1 MQKDLVQ
8 GCGRSQQSRT
18 DISEGSGP
26 RAPHLGHPAWFMAR
40 RLRVRVL
47 VRSSHEGLNQRL
59 ALAAQTMR
67 LLPPQAASGWLVGKK
82 IAHMLIKVLL

>member
-8 GCGRSQQSRT
+8 GCGRSQQSQT

-26 RAPHLGHPAWFMAR
+26 QGPHLGHPAWFMAR
-40 RLRVRVL
+40 RLGARVL
-47 VRSSHEGLNQRL
+47 VGSYCEGLNQRL

-67 LLPPQAASGWLVGKK
+67 LLPPQEARRWLVGKE
-82 IAHMLIKVLL
+82 MPTS